1 MILAKEINKIL
12 RQKFPFVQI
21 DRVLEIEYGKS
32 CTVIKNVTMSEPC
45 FLGHFP
51 DEPIFPGAL
60 IIEGMAQAGGFI
72 FAGPEKEQKGVI
84 AAVDKVK
91 FLRQVIPGD
100 TLYYKAELLSKLGN
114 IAKVGLTVF
123 VDEKLVAR
131 GEITYSFQD
140 GEEPE

>member
-1 MILAKEINKIL
+1 M
-12 RQKFPFVQI
+12 
-21 DRVLEIEYGKS
+21 EIEYGKS

-51 DEPIFPGAL
+51 DEPIFPGTL
-60 IIEGMAQAGGFI
+60 IIEGMAQAGGFV
-72 FAGPEKEQKGVI
+72 FAEPEKKQKGVI

-114 IAKVGLTVF
+114 IAKVLVKVF

-131 GEITYSFQD
+131 GEITYSFQE
-140 GEEPE
+140 GTNLYNRA